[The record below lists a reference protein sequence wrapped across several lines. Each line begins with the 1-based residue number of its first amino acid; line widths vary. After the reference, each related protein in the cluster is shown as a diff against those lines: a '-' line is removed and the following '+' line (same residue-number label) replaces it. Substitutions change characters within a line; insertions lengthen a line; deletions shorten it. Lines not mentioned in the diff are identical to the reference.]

1 MVARTW
7 HLRLWL
13 LQQCLGSC
21 AAALR
26 EESKQASA
34 HRVFLRIV
42 SHELLHLLLQRVMRS
57 TERVIQKLALLFLP
71 CLEEAQLREQLG
83 RLAFLWA
90 VSRKIT

>member
-1 MVARTW
+1 
-7 HLRLWL
+7 
-13 LQQCLGSC
+13 
-21 AAALR
+21 
-26 EESKQASA
+26 
-34 HRVFLRIV
+34 
-42 SHELLHLLLQRVMRS
+42 MRS